1 VEFSDL
7 FNEVTMAISI
17 SSPSHDDAETAAVAL
32 FLLCDD
38 ALSVTGSQY
47 ILDGGLLHDRSI
59 DSIRVCNRPD
69 K

>member
-7 FNEVTMAISI
+7 FNEVTMALSV
-17 SSPSHDDAETAAVAL
+17 SSLFHDDAETAAVAL

-47 ILDGGLLHDRSI
+47 IVDGGLLHDRSI
-59 DSIRVCNRPD
+59 VSIRICNRPD